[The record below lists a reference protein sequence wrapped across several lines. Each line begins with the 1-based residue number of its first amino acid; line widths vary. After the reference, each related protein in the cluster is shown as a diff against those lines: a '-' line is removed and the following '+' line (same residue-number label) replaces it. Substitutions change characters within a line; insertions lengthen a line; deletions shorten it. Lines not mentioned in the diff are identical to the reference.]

1 VRAAGHGQEHL
12 RHGCFLLLNT
22 GARPVDSK
30 SRLLTT
36 PAWRI
41 GGRTDYALEGSV
53 FVGGAVVQWLRDGL
67 GLIRSS
73 AEVEA
78 LAASVPDAGGVVLVP
93 AFTGLGAPHW
103 DPYARGAL
111 VGITRGTTAGHIARA
126 ALEGIAF
133 QVADVLTAMEADSG
147 VPLAE
152 LRVDGGAAVND
163 LLMQLQADLIG
174 VPVARPANPETTA
187 LGAAYLAGL
196 AVGVW
201 KDLADVAGRWRI
213 ERVFE
218 PRLDRDRAEE
228 MRARWARAVERAKEW
243 DK

>member
-1 VRAAGHGQEHL
+1 
-12 RHGCFLLLNT
+12 
-22 GARPVDSK
+22 
-30 SRLLTT
+30 
-36 PAWRI
+36 
-41 GGRTDYALEGSV
+41 
-53 FVGGAVVQWLRDGL
+53 
-67 GLIRSS
+67 
-73 AEVEA
+73 
-78 LAASVPDAGGVVLVP
+78 
-93 AFTGLGAPHW
+93 
-103 DPYARGAL
+103 
-111 VGITRGTTAGHIARA
+111 ARA

-201 KDLADVAGRWRI
+201 KDLADVAGRWRL

-218 PRLDRDRAEE
+218 PRLDRARVEE
-228 MRARWARAVERAKEW
+228 MRARWARAVERAKGW
-243 DK
+243 G